1 MKKINRQNYIETLR
15 KLKDQH
21 LIKVITGIRRSGKST
36 LLDMFREEVASSI
49 APARAQQYNFENPKD
64 IGTNNWQEIYAKISS
79 QLVDGKKNYV
89 FIDEVQNLKEF
100 ERLLDGLYINENV
113 DLYITGSNAY
123 LLSSELA
130 TLLTGRSFE
139 INILPFSF
147 SEFVQTYDDYEDKAS
162 MFEDYMRYSSLPQSS
177 KLLHIDPSLVAK
189 YVREVYDSIF
199 ENDIIARRANINE
212 RAFLNI
218 RDFAVDNI
226 GNMVSPNSIAGTLAK
241 DNKTVDSRTV
251 DNYLKLLTDSY
262 ILYRVGRFDIKGK
275 QHLATQ
281 EKYYLSDI
289 GFRNALIGKELGG
302 NDAGHILENIIYLE
316 LLRRGGEVWIGKVRD
331 KEVDFVVQ
339 ESDGTTTYY
348 QVAYTVRDAAT
359 LEKELA
365 PFDKINDHNLKILI
379 TMDPEEVLRRGV
391 RQINAINFL
400 LGEDSAKTSW

>member
-1 MKKINRQNYIETLR
+1 METLR

-21 LIKVITGIRRSGKST
+21 LIKVVTGMRRSGKST
-36 LLDMFREEVASSI
+36 LLDMFREEIASEI
-49 APARAQQYNFENPKD
+49 APARIQQYNFENPKTL
-64 IGTNNWQEIYAKISS
+64 GTNDWQSIYAKIDDL
-79 QLVDGKKNYV
+79 LVKDKKNYI

-100 ERLLDGLYINENV
+100 ERLLDGLYINEDI

-147 SEFVQTYDDYEDKAS
+147 SEFVQTYDDFEDKAS
-162 MFEDYMRYSSLPQSS
+162 MFEDYMRYSSLPQST
-177 KLLHIDPSLVAK
+177 KLLHIDPNLVAK
-189 YVREVYDSIF
+189 YVREVYSSIF
-199 ENDIIARRANINE
+199 ENDILTRQRTINE

-218 RDFAVDNI
+218 LNFAVDNI
-226 GNMVSPNSIAGTLAK
+226 SNIVSPNSIANILAK
-241 DNKTVDSRTV
+241 DNKTIDSRTI
-251 DNYLKLLTDSY
+251 DGYLRLLTDSY
-262 ILYRVGRFDIKGK
+262 VLYKAERFDIKGK

-289 GFRNALIGKELGG
+289 GFRNALIGKELSS
-302 NDAGHILENIIYLE
+302 NDAGRILENIIYLE

-331 KEVDFVVQ
+331 KEVDFVVH

-348 QVAYTVRDAAT
+348 QVAYTVRDEST
-359 LEKELA
+359 LERELT

-391 RQINAINFL
+391 RQVNAINFL
-400 LGEDSAKTSW
+400 LDEDNAKTL